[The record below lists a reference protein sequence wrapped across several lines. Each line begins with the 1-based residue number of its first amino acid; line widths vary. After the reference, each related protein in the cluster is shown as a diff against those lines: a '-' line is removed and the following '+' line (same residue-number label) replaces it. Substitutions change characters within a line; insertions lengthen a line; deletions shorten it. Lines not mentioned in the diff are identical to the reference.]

1 MPTPPRTKRLSR
13 WLVLGGTTLG
23 FIAGVA
29 LLMLWLMGAFK
40 PKVTSDG
47 HAGTRDRTVP
57 KDAPIV
63 QVARVTRPLLES
75 ASGTIQP
82 VHRVEVASR
91 ILARTTAVD
100 AIAGMKVSVGQVLV
114 RLDDADLKLRL
125 AQAKSAVE
133 EARSSLNQAGSE
145 ESRLQAA
152 FDRGAIA
159 DLDMER
165 ARNAK
170 KSAEAALTRAT
181 DAEQEATTVLGYATI
196 TSPIE
201 GVIVDKRVN
210 LGDTV
215 APGQV
220 VVTLL
225 DPTRMQ
231 LVASVRESLTSNL
244 SVGGSVTVAIDALGH
259 SCSGL
264 VSEIV
269 PESDETS
276 RTFQVKVTGPC
287 PDGIHAGMFGR
298 LLIPVGEE
306 TVLMIPRTAVRS
318 VGQLD
323 LVDAIVNERVER
335 RAVRLGRTFDE
346 SVEVLAGLREGDAVL
361 AHPTEGN

>member
-1 MPTPPRTKRLSR
+1 
-13 WLVLGGTTLG
+13 
-23 FIAGVA
+23 
-29 LLMLWLMGAFK
+29 MLWLMGAFK
-40 PKVTSDG
+40 PKVDAG
-47 HAGTRDRTVP
+47 AHAGARHRTVP
-57 KDAPIV
+57 SGAEIV
-63 QVARVTRPLLES
+63 PVTRVTRPRVES
-75 ASGTIQP
+75 APGTIQP

-100 AIAGMKVSVGQVLV
+100 AIAGMRVTVGQVLV

-125 AQAKSAVE
+125 AQATSAAE
-133 EARSSLNQAGSE
+133 QARSSLDQAISE
-145 ESRLQAA
+145 ESRLQSA

-170 KSAEAALTRAT
+170 KSAQAALARAT
-181 DAEQEATTVLGYATI
+181 DAQQEATTVLGYATI

-244 SVGGSVTVAIDALGH
+244 RVGGSVSVALDALGH

-269 PESDETS
+269 PESDETTRS
-276 RTFQVKVTGPC
+276 FQVKVTGPC
-287 PDGIHAGMFGR
+287 PDGIHAGMYGR

-306 TVLMIPRTAVRS
+306 SVLQIPTSAIQS

-323 LVDAIVNERVER
+323 LVDAVVGDRVER
-335 RAVRLGRTFDE
+335 RAVRLGRTFDDN
-346 SVEVLAGLREGDAVL
+346 VEILAGLREGDAVL
-361 AHPTEGN
+361 ARPTEGN